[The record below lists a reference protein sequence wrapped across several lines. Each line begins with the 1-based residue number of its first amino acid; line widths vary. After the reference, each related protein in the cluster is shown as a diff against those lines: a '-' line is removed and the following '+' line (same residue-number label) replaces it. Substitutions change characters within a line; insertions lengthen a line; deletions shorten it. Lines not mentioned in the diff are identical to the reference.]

1 MKPIELPGLCT
12 FLFRRLL
19 IINKYFENIRT
30 LEELRKQYKELL
42 KLHHP
47 DNGGN
52 LEIMQGI
59 NAEYDRLFK
68 ILKDRHENSYS
79 SDNASAGNNYSNMKY
94 DFTEDEK
101 LREMLNKIIHFNGI
115 DIELVG
121 AWIWVSGNI
130 YACKKDLKGLRFRW
144 ASQKK
149 MWYWHSE
156 VFRKRSHKTLS
167 MDDIRN
173 YYGSTEVRHESIIL
187 LQA

>member
-1 MKPIELPGLCT
+1 MD
-12 FLFRRLL
+12 
-19 IINKYFENIRT
+19 KYFENINN

-52 LEIMQGI
+52 LKIMQDI
-59 NAEYDRLFK
+59 NTEYDRLFK
-68 ILKDRHENSYS
+68 ILKDQHENSYS

-94 DFTEDEK
+94 NFAEDEK
-101 LREMLNKIIHFNGI
+101 LREMLNNIIYFNGI

-121 AWIWVSGNI
+121 AWIWVSGNT
-130 YACKKDLKGLRFRW
+130 YACKKELKELGFRW

-149 MWYWHSE
+149 MWYWHSK
-156 VFRKRSHKTLS
+156 VFRKKSRKTLS

-173 YYGSTEVRHESIIL
+173 YYGSTEVKNANKMVL
-187 LQA
+187 MQA

>member
-1 MKPIELPGLCT
+1 MN
-12 FLFRRLL
+12 
-19 IINKYFENIRT
+19 NKYFENIST
-30 LEELRKQYKELL
+30 LEDLRKQYKELL

-52 LEIMQGI
+52 LEIMQAV
-59 NAEYDRLFK
+59 NAEYDRMFK
-68 ILKDRHENSYS
+68 TLKDRHENGSTENN
-79 SDNASAGNNYSNMKY
+79 NANTNYNNMKY

-101 LREMLNKIIHFNGI
+101 LREMLNKIIHFDNI

-121 AWIWVSGNI
+121 AWIWVSGNT
-130 YACKKDLKGLRFRW
+130 YAHKKEFKELGFKWASQNGFKW

-156 VFRKRSHKTLS
+156 AFQKKSRKPLS

-173 YYGSTEVRHESIIL
+173 YYGSTEIKNTGKLVL
-187 LQA
+187 MQA

>member
-1 MKPIELPGLCT
+1 MN
-12 FLFRRLL
+12 
-19 IINKYFENIRT
+19 NKYFENIST

-52 LEIMQGI
+52 VSEMQEI

-68 ILKDRHENSYS
+68 ILKDQHENNYS
-79 SDNASAGNNYSNMKY
+79 SDNSSAENNYSNMKY
-94 DFTEDEK
+94 DFAEDEK
-101 LREMLNKIIHFNGI
+101 LREMLNKIIHFDSI

-121 AWIWVSGNI
+121 AWIWVSGST
-130 YACKKDLKGLRFRW
+130 YACRKELKEFGFKW

-156 VFRKRSHKTLS
+156 SFRKKSRKTLS

-173 YYGSTEVRHESIIL
+173 YYGSTKVQTDSRVL
-187 LQA
+187 LEA

>member
-1 MKPIELPGLCT
+1 M
-12 FLFRRLL
+12 
-19 IINKYFENIRT
+19 NKYFENIST

-52 LEIMQGI
+52 LEIMQEI
-59 NAEYDRLFK
+59 NTEYDRMFK
-68 ILKDRHENSYS
+68 ILKDRHENNYS
-79 SDNASAGNNYSNMKY
+79 SDKSSTNTDYNSMKY
-94 DFTEDEK
+94 DFAEDEK
-101 LREMLNKIIHFNGI
+101 LREMLNKIIQFDNI

-121 AWIWVSGNI
+121 AWIWLSGNT
-130 YACKKDLKGLRFRW
+130 YAHKKDLKELGFKW

-156 VFRKRSHKTLS
+156 IFKKKSRKTLS

-173 YYGSTEVRHESIIL
+173 YYGSTRVNNTDKMVL
-187 LQA
+187 MQA

>member
-1 MKPIELPGLCT
+1 MN
-12 FLFRRLL
+12 
-19 IINKYFENIRT
+19 NKYFENIST

-52 LEIMQGI
+52 VSEMQEI

-68 ILKDRHENSYS
+68 ILKDQHENNYS
-79 SDNASAGNNYSNMKY
+79 SDNSSAENNYSNMKY
-94 DFTEDEK
+94 DFAEDEK
-101 LREMLNKIIHFNGI
+101 LREMLNKIIHFDSI

-121 AWIWVSGNI
+121 AWIWVSGST
-130 YACKKDLKGLRFRW
+130 YACRKELKEFGFKW

-156 VFRKRSHKTLS
+156 SFRKKSRKTLS

-173 YYGSTEVRHESIIL
+173 YYGSTKVQTESRVL
-187 LQA
+187 LEA

>member
-1 MKPIELPGLCT
+1 M
-12 FLFRRLL
+12 
-19 IINKYFENIRT
+19 NKYFNNIST

-47 DNGGN
+47 DNGGI
-52 LEIMQGI
+52 LEIMQEI

-68 ILKDRHENSYS
+68 ILKSQHESN
-79 SDNASAGNNYSNMKY
+79 NADQASTNTDYNNMKY
-94 DFTEDEK
+94 DFAEDEK

-121 AWIWVSGNI
+121 AWIWLSGNT
-130 YACKKDLKGLRFRW
+130 YAHKKELKTLGFKW

-156 VFRKRSHKTLS
+156 AFRKKSHKTLS

-173 YYGSTEVRHESIIL
+173 YYGSTNVRPESKML

>member
-1 MKPIELPGLCT
+1 MN
-12 FLFRRLL
+12 
-19 IINKYFENIRT
+19 NKYFENIST

-52 LEIMQGI
+52 VSEMQEI

-68 ILKDRHENSYS
+68 ILKDQHENNCN
-79 SDNASAGNNYSNMKY
+79 SDNSSAENNYSNMKY
-94 DFTEDEK
+94 DFAEDAK
-101 LREMLNKIIHFNGI
+101 LREMLNKIIYFDSI

-121 AWIWVSGNI
+121 AWIWVSGNT
-130 YACKKDLKGLRFRW
+130 YACRKELKEFGFKW

-156 VFRKRSHKTLS
+156 SFRKKSRKTLS

-173 YYGSTEVRHESIIL
+173 YYGSTSVKNADKMIL
-187 LQA
+187 MQA